1 MENVSKYLSLWKL
14 DYWGQY
20 INCIVEKSN
29 LQKHIGYFTSKC
41 ILSLQWEIFIRN
53 YGSDTYII
61 TVDNNFSKKMA
72 ATVFFSLF
80 LVEINLDIYYS

>member
-41 ILSLQWEIFIRN
+41 MLSLQWEIFIMVQIPM
-53 YGSDTYII
+53 SLQSET
-61 TVDNNFSKKMA
+61 NFSKKKWQLLY
-72 ATVFFSLF
+72 FFHYFS
-80 LVEINLDIYYS
+80 